1 MFFYTIP
8 KTTTIM
14 EKMKDLRDLLHH
26 EVLDLASAEEQIIAA
41 LPKMIEKAGDP
52 ALKTALREHLKITEE
67 QKKRLDKVHGLM
79 HGGKVPEEEAKGL
92 FGRLFSGSGHKC
104 KGTQGLIEE
113 GEKVMGEDMN
123 PEVMDAAIIACSQ
136 KIEHYEICGYGTA
149 KAFAL
154 ELGLTEVARLLDQT
168 LNEEY
173 EADNRLT
180 AMAVGRLNKEA
191 EGAEAGGNRSGRGK
205 GTSSRTGNTK
215 GAAKAGS
222 AAAKGSNAA
231 PKKASAAAK
240 KSPVKNSSKG
250 TANRGGS
257 SKNSTKSG
265 GRTASKSGSSKGVS
279 KKTTGRG
286 R

>member
-1 MFFYTIP
+1 
-8 KTTTIM
+8 M

-26 EVLDLASAEEQIIAA
+26 EVMDLASAEEQIIAA

-52 ALKTALREHLKITEE
+52 ALKTALREHLKVTEE
-67 QKKRLDKVHGLM
+67 QKKRLDKVHGML
-79 HGGKVPEEEAKGL
+79 HGGKVPEGEEKGL
-92 FGRLFSGSGHKC
+92 FGRLFGGGGHKC

-154 ELGLTEVARLLDQT
+154 ELGLTEVARLLEQT

-191 EGAEAGGNRSGRGK
+191 ETADAAGNSGRRGQS
-205 GTSSRTGNTK
+205 SSRGGNTK
-215 GAAKAGS
+215 GAAKVGS
-222 AAAKGSNAA
+222 AAAKGSKAA
-231 PKKASAAAK
+231 PKKASSPAK
-240 KSPVKNSSKG
+240 KSATKGGSKAVSKQ
-250 TANRGGS
+250 TRGGDNNS
-257 SKNSTKSG
+257 GRSTGRATSKSDSTKG
-265 GRTASKSGSSKGVS
+265 GS
-279 KKTTGRG
+279 KKTASRG
-286 R
+286 H

>member
-1 MFFYTIP
+1 
-8 KTTTIM
+8 M

-26 EVLDLASAEEQIIAA
+26 EVMDLASAEEQIIAA

-52 ALKTALREHLKITEE
+52 ALKTALREHLRVTEE
-67 QKKRLDKVHGLM
+67 QKKRLDKVHGLL
-79 HGGKVPEEEAKGL
+79 HGGKAPEGEDKGL
-92 FGRLFSGSGHKC
+92 FGRLFGGASHKC

-123 PEVMDAAIIACSQ
+123 PEVMDAAIIASAQ

-173 EADNRLT
+173 EADDRLT

-191 EGAEAGGNRSGRGK
+191 ETAEAAGNSGRRGQAGNSRGGNAK
-205 GTSSRTGNTK
+205 TTSKLR
-215 GAAKAGS
+215 GS
-222 AAAKGSNAA
+222 ASKESKVA
-231 PKKASAAAK
+231 PQKRGAPAK
-240 KSPVKNSSKG
+240 KSATKSSSKG
-250 TANRGGS
+250 ASTPPRSSSTTNSGRTNGRAASKGS
-257 SKNSTKSG
+257 PTKASTKAG
-265 GRTASKSGSSKGVS
+265 N
-279 KKTTGRG
+279 KKTAGRG